1 MTEQMNLQKLQAL
14 ISSMNQESD
23 PIKMLDP
30 SIEIQIGQI
39 RNVFYI
45 DEEGTGL
52 KRYVLIV
59 SESASSVGAMLIH
72 EYQNLA
78 TQDDYLIN
86 SADLRYPLSGA
97 IQTTNQAPLLKLQID
112 EQCIATLGPDLLE
125 NILNLNHGGRRAGSR
140 TGSLVTDEDDLRVSF
155 SQAEWEIM
163 QYISQD
169 YFGYEQEVTNVGLER
184 ESQEIQF
191 TFGTLK
197 LNSYKT
203 FEISIDQSQEMSEL
217 EFALQELA
225 EFERELEL
233 LGV

>member
-1 MTEQMNLQKLQAL
+1 
-14 ISSMNQESD
+14 
-23 PIKMLDP
+23 
-30 SIEIQIGQI
+30 
-39 RNVFYI
+39 
-45 DEEGTGL
+45 
-52 KRYVLIV
+52 VLIV

-86 SADLRYPLSGA
+86 STDLNYPLSGA
-97 IQTTNQAPLLKLQID
+97 IQTTNQAPLLKDQVD
-112 EQCIATLGPDLLE
+112 GRCIATLGPDLLE

-169 YFGYEQEVTNVGLER
+169 YFVYEQEETNDGLEG
-184 ESQEIQF
+184 ESLQVDCS
-191 TFGTLK
+191 FGKLK
-197 LNSYKT
+197 LSSYKT

-233 LGV
+233 SGV

>member
-97 IQTTNQAPLLKLQID
+97 IQTTNQAPLLKFQVD
-112 EQCIATLGPDLLE
+112 GPCIATLGPDLLE

-184 ESQEIQF
+184 LSEEVQCTS
-191 TFGTLK
+191 K
-197 LNSYKT
+197 LGSLKT
-203 FEISIDQSQEMSEL
+203 FEKSIDEIQDVSRLQFAQEEL
-217 EFALQELA
+217 ENK
-225 EFERELEL
+225 RELEL
-233 LGV
+233 LEV

>member
-1 MTEQMNLQKLQAL
+1 MTEQMNLQKLEAL

-23 PIKMLDP
+23 AIKMLDP

-45 DEEGTGL
+45 DEEGTSL

-59 SESASSVGAMLIH
+59 SESDSSVGGMLIH
-72 EYQNLA
+72 ESQNLA

-86 SADLRYPLSGA
+86 SADLNYPLSGA
-97 IQTTNQAPLLKLQID
+97 IQTTNRAPLLKLQIA
-112 EQCIATLGPDLLE
+112 QCIATLDPDLLE
-125 NILNLNHGGRRAGSR
+125 NILNLNHGGRRTGSR

-169 YFGYEQEVTNVGLER
+169 YFVFEQEVTNVGLER
-184 ESQEIQF
+184 ESQEIQC
-191 TFGTLK
+191 TFGTSK
-197 LNSYKT
+197 LSSYKS

-217 EFALQELA
+217 EVALQELA